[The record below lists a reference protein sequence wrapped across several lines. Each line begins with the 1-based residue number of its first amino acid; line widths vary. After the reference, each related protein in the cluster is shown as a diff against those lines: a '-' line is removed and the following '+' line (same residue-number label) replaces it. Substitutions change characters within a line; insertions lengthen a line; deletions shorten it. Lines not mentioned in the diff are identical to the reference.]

1 MILTFWSQ
9 AKILNWALDLISSC
23 LLGIF
28 TWVTFTLNLSKTELL
43 VFPSSIYSSS
53 SFLHHSKWPW
63 LHLAALTKELGVIFH
78 SPPSCHYH
86 TQYVN
91 LTDFIFYLEVFIYKI
106 LFNTKSIFIGIQTIN
121 NVVIVSRKQWRDS
134 VIQIH
139 VSILPQT
146 LIPSSL
152 IHNIEQS
159 SMRYAVGPCWLS
171 ILNIAVCAWHS
182 QGA

>member
-1 MILTFWSQ
+1 MAVYTTYSSMVLTFRSQ

-28 TWVTFTLNLSKTELL
+28 TWVMLTLNLSKTELL

-86 TQYVN
+86 IQYVN
-91 LTDFIFYLEVFIYKI
+91 LIYSIFILKYLFIKFYLFLTPKA
-106 LFNTKSIFIGIQTIN
+106 FFIGIQTIN
-121 NVVIVSRKQWRDS
+121 NVVIVSSEQWRDS
-134 VIQIH
+134 VHTYTCIHSPPNPPPIQDG
-139 VSILPQT
+139 T
-146 LIPSSL
+146 
-152 IHNIEQS
+152 
-159 SMRYAVGPCWLS
+159 
-171 ILNIAVCAWHS
+171 
-182 QGA
+182 